1 MKKTITA
8 LSLALA
14 AVAASANVTAFA
26 TYDYNRDIE
35 SDKPWLSQHETH
47 FGASYAH
54 RYGTFD
60 GSLIGSQQVTS
71 SRDNG
76 TGFEI
81 GYTNGIKL
89 GPVTT
94 TGRVGYGRINGLSQ
108 DAGAGFS
115 DTVEYLSLAV
125 EGAMPLVEN
134 IGGFVGFRHRN
145 GLNDTPSANR
155 FTIGVDLAVAKNVA
169 LRVGYAQT
177 WQNGYDLNGVTSAI
191 SYRF

>member
-14 AVAASANVTAFA
+14 AVTASANITAFA

-35 SDKPWLSQHETH
+35 SNKPWLSQHEAN

-54 RYGTFD
+54 RFGTFD
-60 GSLIGSQQVTS
+60 ASLIGSQQVTRD
-71 SRDNG
+71 RDNG
-76 TGFEI
+76 TGVEI

-94 TGRVGYGRINGLSQ
+94 TGRVGYGRVNGVSQ
-108 DAGAGFS
+108 SGGGFD
-115 DTVEYLSLAV
+115 DTTEYVSLGV
-125 EGAMPLVEN
+125 EGALPLVEN

-145 GLNDTPSANR
+145 GMSDTPSANR
-155 FTIGVDLAVAKNVA
+155 FTIGVDLSVAKNVA
-169 LRVGYAQT
+169 VRVGYAQT
-177 WQNGYDLNGVTSAI
+177 WQNGYELNGVTTAL